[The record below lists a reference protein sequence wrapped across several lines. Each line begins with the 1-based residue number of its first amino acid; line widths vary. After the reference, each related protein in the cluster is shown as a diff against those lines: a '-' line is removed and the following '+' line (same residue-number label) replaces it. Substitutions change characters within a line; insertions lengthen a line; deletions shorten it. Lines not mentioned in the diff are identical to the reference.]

1 MNEIGRLLFFL
12 KKVQYSVAVVRVV
25 VEYPTAIS

>member
-1 MNEIGRLLFFL
+1 MRLGDYYFL

-25 VEYPTAIS
+25 VEYPTMIS